1 MLLFKKS
8 SDLIFWSG
16 LAISALGLVYT
27 LGYSNHDFFVY
38 AMPVGFGFMAIGIFT
53 GSFEKPEKK

>member
-27 LGYSNHDFFVY
+27 LGYSNHDFFAY
-38 AMPVGFGFMAIGIFT
+38 AMPVGFGIMANSMFAEFFG
-53 GSFEKPEKK
+53 KHEKK